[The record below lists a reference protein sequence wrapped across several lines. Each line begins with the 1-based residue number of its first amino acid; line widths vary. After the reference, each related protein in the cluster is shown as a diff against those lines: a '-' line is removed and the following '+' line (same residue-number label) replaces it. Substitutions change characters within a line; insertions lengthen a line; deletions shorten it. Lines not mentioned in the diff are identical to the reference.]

1 MAESLLLISQF
12 QSPSLH
18 SGVDFATQDTIC
30 FAFSHASE
38 LVEGVL
44 GKTRILKHFVLMG
57 GLVGR
62 AEPSRTPL
70 SRPDMKD

>member
-38 LVEGVL
+38 LGEGVL
-44 GKTRILKHFVLMG
+44 GKTRILKHFVSWVGWWEELNPA
-57 GLVGR
+57 GL
-62 AEPSRTPL
+62 PC
-70 SRPDMKD
+70 PDQI